1 MKSVSSS
8 LTSTSNAIEHR
19 CDVLIIGSGAAG
31 LSLALKLADHCQVI
45 VLSKSDRNEGST
57 RYAQGG
63 IAAVFDEQDS
73 IDAHV
78 KDTLA
83 AGAGLCDEPAVRFT
97 AERAKASLEWLI
109 GYGVPFDT
117 EKSESGE
124 ERFHLTREGGHSH
137 RRILHAADAT
147 GEALQITL
155 NDAVSTHP
163 NIHVFERYN
172 AIDLIP
178 SKEEKNSVVGAYVWN
193 RQQEHVEVIRA
204 PFIALATGG
213 GSKVYQY
220 TSNPDVSSGDGIAM
234 AWRAGCRVANM
245 EFNQFHPTC
254 LFHPQARN
262 FLITEALRGE
272 GANLCHADGTRFMH
286 KFDERGDL
294 APRDVVARAIDYE
307 MKRLGADCMYLD
319 ISHKPADFIVKHF
332 PNIYRKCRSLG
343 IDITREPIPV
353 VPAAHY
359 SCGGVMTD
367 FNAKTDLNNVYAI
380 GEVAYTGLHGA
391 NRMAS
396 NSLLECVVFAS
407 AAADDIIKNLPSAD
421 CEESIA
427 PWDESQVSNS
437 DEEVII
443 QHNWHELRLF
453 MWDYVGIVRTDKR
466 LERAMRRIKLLEQEI
481 TEYYS
486 HFRVSNNLLELRNL
500 VTVAE
505 LIVRCAMERK
515 ESRGLHFNLDH
526 PEQVDNPVPTILIP
540 KKQLSGADVGS
551 LITQDSFNDED

>member
-8 LTSTSNAIEHR
+8 LPSTPSAIEHR

-31 LSLALKLADHCQVI
+31 LSLALKLADHCNVI

-78 KDTLA
+78 QDTLL
-83 AGAGLCDEPAVRFT
+83 AGGGLCDEAAVRFT
-97 AERAKASLEWLI
+97 AERAKSALTWLI
-109 GYGVPFDT
+109 GSGVPFDT
-117 EKSESGE
+117 EKDDKGE
-124 ERFHLTREGGHSH
+124 ERYHLTREGGHSH

-147 GEALQITL
+147 GEALQVTL
-155 NDAVSTHP
+155 NDAVSAHP
-163 NIHVFERYN
+163 NIHIFERYN

-178 SKEEKNSVVGAYVWN
+178 SKTNAGQITGAYVWN

-204 PFIALATGG
+204 KFITLATGG

-254 LFHPQARN
+254 LYHPQARN

-272 GANLCHADGTRFMH
+272 GAKLCHADGTPFM
-286 KFDERGDL
+286 KQFDERGDL

-367 FNAKTDLNNVYAI
+367 FNAKTDLDNVYAI

-407 AAADDIIKNLPSAD
+407 AAAENILSRLQDATS
-421 CEESIA
+421 EEPIA

-466 LERAMRRIKLLEQEI
+466 LERAMRRIQLLEQEI
-481 TEYYS
+481 AEYYA

-505 LIVRCAMERK
+505 LIVRCAMQRK

-526 PEQVDNPVPTILIP
+526 PETSDKPEPTILTP
-540 KKQLSGADVGS
+540 SKNRTRTEPGTLS
-551 LITQDSFNDED
+551 T

>member
-1 MKSVSSS
+1 MNSTSSS
-8 LTSTSNAIEHR
+8 LPSSHQAIEHQ

-31 LSLALKLADHCQVI
+31 LSLALKLAEHCQII

-73 IDAHV
+73 IESHV
-78 KDTLA
+78 ADTLD
-83 AGAGLCDEPAVRFT
+83 AGAGLCDEKIVTYT
-97 AERAKASLEWLI
+97 AQEAKNALEWLI
-109 GYGVPFDT
+109 HFGVPFDT
-117 EKSESGE
+117 EESSDGQTKY
-124 ERFHLTREGGHSH
+124 HLTREGGHSH

-147 GEALQITL
+147 GEAIQTTL
-155 NDAVSTHP
+155 NDAVAAHP
-163 NIHVFERYN
+163 NIHFFERYN
-172 AIDLIP
+172 AIDLIA
-178 SKEEKNSVVGAYVWN
+178 SEHTAKHCKGVYVWN
-193 RQQEHVEVIRA
+193 RKREQVEVIRSR
-204 PFIALATGG
+204 FITLATGG

-254 LFHPQARN
+254 LYHPQARN
-262 FLITEALRGE
+262 FLISEALRGE
-272 GANLCHADGTRFMH
+272 GAQLCHADGTRFMQN
-286 KFDERGDL
+286 FDKRGDL
-294 APRDVVARAIDYE
+294 APRDIVARAIDFE

-319 ISHKPADFIVKHF
+319 ISHKSADFIVKHF

-343 IDITREPIPV
+343 IDITRQPIPV

-367 FNAKTDLNNVYAI
+367 INARTDLDNVYAI

-396 NSLLECVVFAS
+396 NSLLECVVFAK
-407 AAADDIIKNLPSAD
+407 AAAEHILSRLSDKPST
-421 CEESIA
+421 EPIA

-453 MWDYVGIVRTDKR
+453 MWDYVGIVRTNKR
-466 LERAMRRIKLLEQEI
+466 LERALRRIQLLEQEI
-481 TEYYS
+481 HEYYA
-486 HFRVSNNLLELRNL
+486 HFKVSNNLLELRNL
-500 VTVAE
+500 VMVAE
-505 LIVRCAMERK
+505 LIVRCAMQRK
-515 ESRGLHFNLDH
+515 ESRGLHFNVDF
-526 PEQVDNPVPTILIP
+526 PETLEQSAPTILTP
-540 KKQLSGADVGS
+540 SKS
-551 LITQDSFNDED
+551 LIEEEPGTLST